1 MSEFMR
7 PIPFKDLMNWALE
20 EYKNEGSIFG
30 IKKEKFYKNESGDVY
45 KRQS

>member
-30 IKKEKFYKNESGDVY
+30 IKKKNSTKMNQEKC
-45 KRQS
+45 